1 MSAQECQEC
10 HYSWHCTTL
19 LVAGMQK
26 SQDPPRT
33 VAGMQV
39 KLAGLEP
46 VKVRASK
53 EADRPPSLLR
63 KPLDI
68 FVLNMLRNVQQLV
81 WAHMTKQV

>member
-1 MSAQECQEC
+1 MSAQERQEC
-10 HYSWHCTTL
+10 QDSQHCTIL
-19 LVAGMQK
+19 LVAGMK
-26 SQDPPRT
+26 KRHDSPRT
-33 VAGMQV
+33 VAGMQC

-46 VKVRASK
+46 VQVRASK

-81 WAHMTKQV
+81 WAHIMKEI